1 MMLRRMTNTGTISV
15 LSGGPAEHGTG
26 GAMTAWDGGGAETV
40 QQSIMDASQLKRES
54 SPASCSRQTPHQ

>member
-26 GAMTAWDGGGAETV
+26 GAMTAWDGGGGG
-40 QQSIMDASQLKRES
+40 RNC
-54 SPASCSRQTPHQ
+54 PAIYHGCITTEKGKFSGFL